1 VHDLVRALAPGIGAR
16 AFHAGFDGPVKIWR
30 TGVEEE
36 STPGGTPGAIC
47 ASDGRILVQ
56 CGVGTLEVLELQ
68 APGSRRMSARE
79 FLLGRSLE
87 GAFVG

>member
-1 VHDLVRALAPGIGAR
+1 
-16 AFHAGFDGPVKIWR
+16 
-30 TGVEEE
+30 
-36 STPGGTPGAIC
+36 
-47 ASDGRILVQ
+47 VQ